1 MIVDRDDKS
10 LGNEFCFAGGRADK
24 RGRRRCQS
32 CGLLSYTNC
41 FNGDNLVC
49 TKCTGEVGGGA
60 MHAIRIKRYQEK
72 KASELRRALEPLHP
86 VKIFTPEER
95 ASLEAEMRA
104 AGRIR

>member
-1 MIVDRDDKS
+1 MVDRDDKS

-32 CGLLSYTNC
+32 CGLLSHTNC
-41 FNGDNLVC
+41 FNGPSLVC

-60 MHAIRIKRYQEK
+60 MHGLRIKPYQEK
-72 KASELRRALEPLHP
+72 KASELKRAQEPLRP

-95 ASLEAEMRA
+95 AALEAQMRA
-104 AGRIR
+104 EGRIR